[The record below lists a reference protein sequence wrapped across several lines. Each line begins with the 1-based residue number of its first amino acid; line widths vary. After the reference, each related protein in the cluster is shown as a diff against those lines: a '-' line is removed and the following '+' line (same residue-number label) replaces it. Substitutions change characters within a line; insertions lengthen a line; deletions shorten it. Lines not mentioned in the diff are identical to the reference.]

1 MHTILL
7 YFPDYSR
14 WQRTGSNGRP
24 FLFRRFNSSRLTLP
38 TQLVF
43 NTQLSI
49 LSEPIIMSKT
59 AKEISVLK
67 DHLAKHQLKLTR
79 QREHILDMFL
89 KNEHIT
95 AEQMY
100 RQLAKKD
107 PHIGLATIYR
117 TLNLFCE
124 VGLAQARHFGTQTQY
139 DNVSHKG
146 HHDHLICTACGK
158 IVEFQNEDIER
169 LQEDVA
175 RRNGFTIQTH
185 KLELY
190 GVCAGCRH

>member
-1 MHTILL
+1 MMSRVLSLTIVVGQGAGQTAISPIMTVPK
-7 YFPDYSR
+7 F
-14 WQRTGSNGRP
+14 
-24 FLFRRFNSSRLTLP
+24 RLTVP

-43 NTQLSI
+43 NTQLSRP
-49 LSEPIIMSKT
+49 SDQIMPKT

-169 LQEDVA
+169 LQEEVA